1 MKLGTLA
8 SGTLALAMISAC
20 ATQPNKIAATYVS
33 PMIYK
38 DYDCD
43 QIVLEQN
50 RIERRTGELY
60 SSLKKEANADSWQ
73 MGLGLVL
80 FWPTL
85 FMLEGGDGPEA
96 TEYARLRGE
105 YEALND
111 VSVSKKCAIQFR
123 EDLGEV
129 IKAQNPEDAVA
140 AEK

>member
-1 MKLGTLA
+1 MKLGTLV

-60 SSLKKEANADSWQ
+60 SSLKKEASADSWQ

-111 VSVSKKCAIQFR
+111 VSVSKKCEIQFR

-129 IKAQNPEDAVA
+129 IKAENPEDAVA